1 MRVPHAL
8 GGAMLA
14 SMLCALPM
22 PTSAQEKEPSTI
34 LDYSL
39 NVNRH
44 VPVRCWKGQLERVS
58 GKTMGDVFGD
68 AWPPQP
74 EPVGPDAHS
83 RAHLKSL
90 QVRRELLRG
99 LPTQSGLVVV
109 AVLVDTDGKP
119 LKVEPLCATTGGFDK
134 AVKRI
139 YSHAE
144 FVPATVN
151 GKPVVSVAGLI
162 QHFECGQQEGCRIGT
177 RSEAW
182 DND

>member
-1 MRVPHAL
+1 MADLKTAGCAL
-8 GGAMLA
+8 
-14 SMLCALPM
+14 MLCLLPALAF
-22 PTSAQEKEPSTI
+22 SQEREPST
-34 LDYSL
+34 LHDYSL
-39 NVNRH
+39 NVNRD
-44 VPVRCWKGQLERVS
+44 VPIRCWKGQLERAP
-58 GKTMGDVFGD
+58 GKTMGDLFGD
-68 AWPPQP
+68 AWPAQP
-74 EPVGPDAHS
+74 EPAGPDAHS
-83 RAHLKSL
+83 RARLKSL

-151 GKPVVSVAGLI
+151 GKPIVSVAGLI
-162 QHFECGQQEGCRIGT
+162 QHFECGQQEGCRIGP
-177 RSEAW
+177 RSEAR